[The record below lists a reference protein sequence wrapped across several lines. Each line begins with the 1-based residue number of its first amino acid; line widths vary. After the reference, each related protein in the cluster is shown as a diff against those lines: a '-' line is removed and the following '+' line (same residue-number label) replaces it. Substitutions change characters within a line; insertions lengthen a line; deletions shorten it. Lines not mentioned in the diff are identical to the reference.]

1 MNCAVQISADCK
13 EEIMF
18 HTIDY
23 EKWERKEIFERF
35 AGYTYN
41 LTAEVDV
48 TQFLERIH
56 GNGYKFYPS
65 VCWCIADT
73 VNSDRDFRYA
83 KVDGAIG
90 YYEKLNPCYTL
101 MRKGEGNLF
110 THMVTDFDCFYKTF
124 LEDKEKAENGS
135 SLYYYGNPVPGC
147 VDITIL
153 PNTAYQSIC
162 YVRPASFVNPE
173 SGSESYIPFI
183 TVGKYR
189 EIDGRMKMAVT
200 GNFNH
205 AANDGYHAE
214 KFFRLLQEKLDAFS
228 A

>member
-1 MNCAVQISADCK
+1 
-13 EEIMF
+13 MF
-18 HTIDY
+18 YTIDY
-23 EKWERKEIFERF
+23 ENWERKEIFERF

-41 LTAEVDV
+41 LTAEADV
-48 TQFLERIH
+48 TDFLGAIH
-56 GNGYKFYPS
+56 EKGYKFYPS
-65 VCWCIADT
+65 ICWCIANT
-73 VNSDRDFRYA
+73 VNSDVDFRCA

-90 YYEKLNPCYTL
+90 YYESLSPCYTL
-101 MRKGEGNLF
+101 MRKGEGHLF
-110 THMVTDFDCFYKTF
+110 THMVTNFDKDFNSFYKAF

-135 SLYYYGNPVPGC
+135 TLYYYGNPVPGC

-153 PNTAYQSIC
+153 PNTAYASIC
-162 YVRPASFVNPE
+162 YVRPASFVNPG

-183 TVGKYR
+183 TVGKYQER
-189 EIDGRMKMAVT
+189 DGRMKMSVT

-214 KFFRLLQEKLDAFS
+214 KFFRMLQENLDTFS

>member
-1 MNCAVQISADCK
+1 
-13 EEIMF
+13 MF

-110 THMVTDFDCFYKTF
+110 THMVTDFSKDFDCFYKTF

-153 PNTAYQSIC
+153 PNTAYQSHML
-162 YVRPASFVNPE
+162 RASGFFCK
-173 SGSESYIPFI
+173 SGNRAARATYPSSLWEN
-183 TVGKYR
+183 T
-189 EIDGRMKMAVT
+189 GRLM
-200 GNFNH
+200 
-205 AANDGYHAE
+205 E
-214 KFFRLLQEKLDAFS
+214 E
-228 A
+228 

>member
-1 MNCAVQISADCK
+1 
-13 EEIMF
+13 MF

-101 MRKGEGNLF
+101 MRKG
-110 THMVTDFDCFYKTF
+110 
-124 LEDKEKAENGS
+124 A
-135 SLYYYGNPVPGC
+135 VPGC

-189 EIDGRMKMAVT
+189 EIDGRMKMAAT

>member
-1 MNCAVQISADCK
+1 
-13 EEIMF
+13 MF

-83 KVDGAIG
+83 KWT
-90 YYEKLNPCYTL
+90 EP
-101 MRKGEGNLF
+101 
-110 THMVTDFDCFYKTF
+110 
-124 LEDKEKAENGS
+124 
-135 SLYYYGNPVPGC
+135 
-147 VDITIL
+147 
-153 PNTAYQSIC
+153 
-162 YVRPASFVNPE
+162 
-173 SGSESYIPFI
+173 
-183 TVGKYR
+183 
-189 EIDGRMKMAVT
+189 
-200 GNFNH
+200 
-205 AANDGYHAE
+205 
-214 KFFRLLQEKLDAFS
+214 
-228 A
+228 

>member
-1 MNCAVQISADCK
+1 
-13 EEIMF
+13 MF

-110 THMVTDFDCFYKTF
+110 THMVTDFQQRF
-124 LEDKEKAENGS
+124 
-135 SLYYYGNPVPGC
+135 
-147 VDITIL
+147 
-153 PNTAYQSIC
+153 
-162 YVRPASFVNPE
+162 
-173 SGSESYIPFI
+173 
-183 TVGKYR
+183 
-189 EIDGRMKMAVT
+189 
-200 GNFNH
+200 
-205 AANDGYHAE
+205 
-214 KFFRLLQEKLDAFS
+214 
-228 A
+228 